1 MDDEAKIAACLICTL
16 APIMRDC
23 GRCAFRLGLAVKAL
37 ELPALKPSPEVREG
51 YINLVNANQKLT
63 PA

>member
-16 APIMRDC
+16 APVMRDC
-23 GRCAFRLGLAVKAL
+23 KHCAFRLGLAVKAL
-37 ELPALKPSPEVREG
+37 ELPALKPSPEVREA
-51 YINLVNANQKLT
+51 YIALVNANPKLS